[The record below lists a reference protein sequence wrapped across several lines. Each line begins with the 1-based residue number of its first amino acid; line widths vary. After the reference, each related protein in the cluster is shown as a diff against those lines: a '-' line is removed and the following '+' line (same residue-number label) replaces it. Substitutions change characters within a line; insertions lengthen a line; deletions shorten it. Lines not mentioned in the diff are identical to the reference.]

1 MSEKPAGAGTYMS
14 LYVSVICC
22 WLGGQLGCRTGV
34 DKAATPL
41 ETRGGSPV
49 VKRGTHPCVA
59 LTSVS
64 PDNFSSSSWLSWRSI
79 SRTVYSPFFS

>member
-1 MSEKPAGAGTYMS
+1 MSEKPAGMCPLPVALSAG
-14 LYVSVICC
+14 
-22 WLGGQLGCRTGV
+22 GGSWGAGLV
-34 DKAATPL
+34 NKAAIPL
-41 ETRGGSPV
+41 ETRGSSPV
-49 VKRGTHPCVA
+49 VKEGTQPVA